1 MELEW
6 FVVLNLNFYNMIS
19 YDVNYHCKCHYWAKI
34 TDSMLGL

>member
-19 YDVNYHCKCHYWAKI
+19 YDVNYRVNVTIGQK
-34 TDSMLGL
+34 